1 MKFFRNIAVG
11 WIAAVMIVAGL
22 HLTGINAL
30 ASETGGGWRPTY
42 DHVMIWLNFGI
53 FAFLLIKFLKTPL
66 INFLRGRRD
75 ELAEEISRIEEQ
87 KGQISQKISETQQL
101 FEKSET
107 HYQNIKANI
116 IAQGEEKKEEIIK
129 AARRESQLMIEQ
141 ANVRID
147 NQILQAKSKF
157 KSEMIDLAFSLAM
170 NRLPDEITKTD
181 HQRLLDR
188 YIEHTSMKLR

>member
-11 WIAAVMIVAGL
+11 WIVAIMIVAGL
-22 HLTGINAL
+22 HLTGFNAL

-53 FAFLLIKFLKTPL
+53 FAFLLIKYLKTPL

-75 ELAEEISRIEEQ
+75 ELAGEISRLEEQ
-87 KGQISQKISETQQL
+87 KGQISQEISDTQQL
-101 FEKSET
+101 FEKSEAR
-107 HYQNIKANI
+107 YKNIKANI
-116 IAQGEEKKEEIIK
+116 ITQGEEKKEEIIE

-170 NRLPDEITKTD
+170 NRLPDEITETD
-181 HQRLLDR
+181 NQRLLDR
-188 YIEHTSMKLR
+188 YIEQASLKFR